1 MAQIFIN
8 GNRSAGTINKNIY
21 GQFAEHLGRCIYG
34 GLANA
39 DGSPRA
45 DAVAA
50 LRELGV
56 PVLRWPG
63 GCFADTYH
71 WKDGVGPKETR
82 KTIVNTNWGG
92 VTETIAI
99 WPSCPLFFHAGSRP
113 GKIKSG
119 LRYLVKPPPV
129 GDNLLSDF
137 FRSSFYVFC

>member
-63 GCFADTYH
+63 GCFADDYH
-71 WKDGVGPKETR
+71 WKDGVGPKAAR
-82 KTIVNTNWGG
+82 KTHRKHQLGRRDRDNAFGTHEFLELCAADAAVNAYIKPTW
-92 VTETIAI
+92 AAALCRK
-99 WPSCPLFFHAGSRP
+99 WPTGWST
-113 GKIKSG
+113 
-119 LRYLVKPPPV
+119 
-129 GDNLLSDF
+129 
-137 FRSSFYVFC
+137 